1 MGWSPAQVGALE
13 NCGIKVEDATGDI
26 QWREFETI
34 DIIKPDPIK
43 SPKSNIQ
50 YEATRIP
57 DFQKVGNI
65 FTVIAAWRG
74 RNFMIKMFFPMVKR
88 PSRTE
93 VQDQIRKVYPA
104 QDSWITRYPIMNQE
118 NQSSKPEDNKTL
130 KKKIEKLE
138 KVLELQQ
145 KTIDHDKKFM
155 I

>member
-1 MGWSPAQVGALE
+1 MGWSPAQVDALE

-74 RNFMIKMFFPMVKR
+74 RNFKIKMFFPMVKR

-93 VQDQIRKVYPA
+93 VQDQIRKVYPGSRLVNYEISDYE
-104 QDSWITRYPIMNQE
+104 QGEPILQTRG
-118 NQSSKPEDNKTL
+118 
-130 KKKIEKLE
+130 
-138 KVLELQQ
+138 
-145 KTIDHDKKFM
+145 
-155 I
+155 